1 MTVYGNNKYC
11 NREYL
16 VFEPRVS
23 TCELEA
29 DIQASDIM
37 NTQEI
42 DMGMG
47 TNNS

>member
-1 MTVYGNNKYC
+1 M
-11 NREYL
+11 
-16 VFEPRVS
+16 FEPRVS

-42 DMGMG
+42 SMGEG
-47 TNNS
+47 GHW